1 MGRYIPVEGHSDLVR
16 DAESGAILNIN
27 KSEIEEA
34 RLRKE
39 RRKQQQQEIENLKQ
53 DVADIKSMLKQIVE
67 KL

>member
-1 MGRYIPVEGHSDLVR
+1 MGRYIPVEGHSGLVR

-39 RRKQQQQEIENLKQ
+39 NRKKQHQEIENLKK
-53 DVADIKSMLKQIVE
+53 DVADIKSMLQQIVE